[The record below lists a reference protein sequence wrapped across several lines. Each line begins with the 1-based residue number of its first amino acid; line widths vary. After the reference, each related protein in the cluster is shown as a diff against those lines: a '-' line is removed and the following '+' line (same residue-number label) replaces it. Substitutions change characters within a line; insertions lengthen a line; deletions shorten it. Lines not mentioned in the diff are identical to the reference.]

1 MDNAFSVDQKP
12 NATGSD
18 VSRGEPNGATAHTAE
33 AVDEVAQEWNEGS
46 RAEPRRARRKQEPTE
61 RQAQPN
67 FHHEAR
73 EEHEEEPF
81 LLSFSKLRVPPR
93 PEKVFSA
100 MSKFK
105 ILHRAGAMIRHV
117 NTSLNVFR
125 PEEVS
130 GE

>member
-81 LLSFSKLRVPPR
+81 LLSFSKIRVLRALKKFSQKRASLRYCTAKGREDAKRILPLEVR
-93 PEKVFSA
+93 PTK
-100 MSKFK
+100 
-105 ILHRAGAMIRHV
+105 R
-117 NTSLNVFR
+117 
-125 PEEVS
+125 
-130 GE
+130 